1 MLYVWEGYILTAT
14 RVETSEFTDTYDGGG
29 GRRVGMPWGW
39 AASVGVEVH
48 RSRCRCRYLTLLFVK
63 ISELFDVFERVI
75 VKKLFTF
82 FSTELI
88 KLW

>member
-1 MLYVWEGYILTAT
+1 MGG
-14 RVETSEFTDTYDGGG
+14 FGGG
-29 GRRVGMPWGW
+29 GGAQIQMQVQVSH
-39 AASVGVEVH
+39 ASF
-48 RSRCRCRYLTLLFVK
+48 CK

-75 VKKLFTF
+75 VKNKKLFTF